1 MKKNK
6 KAQIH
11 TILWILGFSL
21 LVLTGCVSNARTP
34 SASLD
39 TPEHHVFSGMKL
51 FETGDLKA
59 AEKEFYL
66 ALELDPD
73 YCSGLYGLGLVQG
86 LQNDFKAAFASMKR
100 ARSNARGKR
109 ENALVHTGFMRLYL
123 LEKGALWLDRVK
135 EHYSRA
141 VIYDKD
147 FADPRFYMGLAYKE
161 ARDFEKAGREFE
173 KVLAIKDTLIEDAD
187 RELKMVQKVLRAI
200 PGTEIGKALVRQESI
215 TRADAAAIFV
225 HELEV
230 DKIFE
235 RHGIKGNKLK
245 TYPKDIKDHTL
256 KTDII
261 SVLDIG
267 LKGIQ
272 PYPDGEFKP
281 NELITRAGYAMM
293 IGDIIATL
301 SRDNS
306 LRTKFIG
313 QVSAF
318 PDVEPDLPYFNAV
331 MLCTT
336 RGIME
341 PKDFM
346 TGAFDPAGS
355 VSGADALIIIRKLKE
370 KLTLH

>member
-1 MKKNK
+1 MKKNR
-6 KAQIH
+6 KALIH
-11 TILWILGFSL
+11 TFLWVLGFSL
-21 LVLTGCVSNARTP
+21 LVLTGCVSNVRKP
-34 SASLD
+34 EASLD

-51 FETGDLKA
+51 FEAGDLKA
-59 AEKEFYL
+59 AEKELHL

-73 YCSGLYGLGLVQG
+73 YCRGLYGLGLVQG
-86 LQNDFKAAFASMKR
+86 HQNDFKTGFASMKQ
-100 ARSNARGKR
+100 AKSIAADKR
-109 ENALVHTGFMRLYL
+109 EKSLVHTGFMRLYL
-123 LEKGALWLDRVK
+123 LEKGELWLDRVQ

-161 ARDFEKAGREFE
+161 TKDFEKAGREFE
-173 KVLAIKDTLIEDAD
+173 KVLTIKDTLIEEAD
-187 RELKMVQKVLRAI
+187 RELKMVQKVLRAL
-200 PGTEIGKALVRQESI
+200 PGTEIGKALVRQEAI

-230 DKIFE
+230 DKIFK

-245 TYPKDIKDHTL
+245 AYPKDIKDHTL
-256 KTDII
+256 KTDIV

-272 PYPDGEFKP
+272 PYPDWEFKP
-281 NELITRAGYAMM
+281 NALITRAGYAMM

-318 PDVEPDLPYFNAV
+318 PDVEPDLPYFNAI

-346 TGAFDPAGS
+346 TGAFDPAGT
-355 VSGADALIIIRKLKE
+355 VSGAEALIIIRKLKE